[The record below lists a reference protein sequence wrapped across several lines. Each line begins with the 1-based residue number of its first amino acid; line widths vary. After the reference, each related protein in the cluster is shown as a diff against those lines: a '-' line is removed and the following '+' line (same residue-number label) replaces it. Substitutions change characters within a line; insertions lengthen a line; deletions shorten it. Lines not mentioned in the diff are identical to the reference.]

1 MIYPVRTPNP
11 ALGVLTAYQGN
22 RNPCRQSALAENN
35 LSVCDIDCYQQQSRQ
50 RYNVPILIGQTIS
63 HYKILEHI
71 GSGGMGDVYKA
82 EDLKLDRPVA
92 LKFLAVRELGHQE
105 YKARFV
111 HEAKAG
117 EYPHRLRD

>member
-1 MIYPVRTPNP
+1 LVYLVRMRFRAPNL
-11 ALGVLTAYQGN
+11 A
-22 RNPCRQSALAENN
+22 RNASGGWKPPQDNSLRPKNIFVQRN
-35 LSVCDIDCYQQQSRQ
+35 DCSRYLSRQ